1 MRAELAEVLR
11 IILSLKEAKSLK
23 DMEPKTA
30 VFGIKDKKLLRVL
43 NELIV
48 ANRVRTVGQS
58 AATVYW
64 QKDVREAYA
73 KEYRMVFVHKGA
85 KIAGYLFQNSSEFVF
100 CYTDEYLLEFK
111 EEIPGLPLD
120 ITPYASLELHS
131 AFDENLPEG
140 VNREMLELTLGSSNE
155 LDILVRLTH
164 NIGDIYFTL
173 TGESQV
179 ESHTTRPSFLSNME
193 TILGPATIF
202 PSVLE
207 NYSLEMSEEELFPE
221 GEDLS
226 HFTYDE
232 LPGISGFQYKRLVD
246 LDEEHHRI
254 HQDTSEGTRDYIF
267 KPYSRFKADPHS
279 QYYLPHL
286 ALNEHLFMSFAKN
299 ELGFRVPQSH
309 LIKRKDDQEFHYL
322 VKRFDRL
329 GTYRFAKANFST
341 YLGLRADTKYSTTSE
356 KMFTRMKKELISEAE
371 RLELLKHYFYSMVIS
386 HEDMHTKNLS
396 LIISERIQLMAPLYD
411 IATTRI
417 YSNTKHYDSHLTID
431 GQRSNI
437 TPKHFEKLVEILD
450 VNKKSFRD
458 EARKI
463 CEAFRDTL
471 PNYIDAIKSL
481 GSLPFFILKQ
491 KAKVGQEPSWVPSKE
506 YELSTVLENY
516 HNQRVQ
522 VLIKLGWFK

>member
-1 MRAELAEVLR
+1 MRSEITEVLR
-11 IILSLKEAKSLK
+11 ITSALKEAKSLK
-23 DMEPKTA
+23 DIERDTG

-43 NELIV
+43 NELIS
-48 ANRVRTVGQS
+48 ANRLRTVGQS
-58 AATVYW
+58 AATQYW

-73 KEYRMVFVHKGA
+73 KDYRMIFVHKA
-85 KIAGYLFQNSSEFVF
+85 DQVAGYLFQNAQEFVF
-100 CYTDEYLLEFK
+100 CYCDDYLLDGR
-111 EEIPGLPLD
+111 EEVPGLPLD
-120 ITPYASLELHS
+120 IVAYPSAELHS

-140 VNREMLELTLGSSNE
+140 VNREMLELSLGSSDE
-155 LDILVRLTH
+155 LDMLVRLTH

-179 ESHTTRPSFLSNME
+179 ESTSIRPSFLSNME
-193 TILGPATIF
+193 TILGSKLPF

-207 NYSLEMSEEELFPE
+207 NYVLEISEEELFPE

-246 LDEEHHRI
+246 VDESHHRI
-254 HQDTSEGTRDYIF
+254 HQDKSEGTRDYIL

-286 ALNEHLFMSFAKN
+286 AINEHLFMSFAKN
-299 ELGFRVPQSH
+299 ELDFRVPQSH
-309 LIKRKDDQEFHYL
+309 LIKRENDQEFHYL

-341 YLGLRADTKYSTTSE
+341 YLGLRADNKYSTTSE
-356 KMFTRMKKELISEAE
+356 KMFNRIKKELISEAE
-371 RLELLKHYFYSMVIS
+371 RLELLKHYYYSMIIS

-396 LIISERIQLMAPLYD
+396 LIISERIRLMAPLYD

-437 TPKHFEKLVEILD
+437 TPRHFEKLVEILD

-463 CEAFRDTL
+463 TESFRDVL
-471 PNYIDAIKSL
+471 PSYIDSIDSL
-481 GSLPFFILKQ
+481 GSLPFFTLKQ
-491 KAKVGQEPSWVPSKE
+491 KAKPGQSPTWVPSKE
-506 YELSTVLENY
+506 YEFIEVLHNY
-516 HNQRVQ
+516 HAQRVQ
-522 VLIKLGWFK
+522 ELTKLGWL